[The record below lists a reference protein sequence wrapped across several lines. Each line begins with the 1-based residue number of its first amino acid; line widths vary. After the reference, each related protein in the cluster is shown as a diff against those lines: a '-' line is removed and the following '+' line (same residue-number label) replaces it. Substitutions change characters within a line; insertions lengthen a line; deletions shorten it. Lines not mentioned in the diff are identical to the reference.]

1 VTYIPYEKVVR
12 RRAKLWP
19 RRRSRVAGVVDS
31 RLSTPLASASL
42 DWVPRRPFIVVIVT
56 AVGFCVT
63 PPGV

>member
-42 DWVPRRPFIVVIVT
+42 AVPRRPFIIVIVT
-56 AVGFCVT
+56 AVGFRVT
-63 PPGV
+63 PPGA